1 MVKKKR
7 KAKTAVKRTRHPV
20 TRRRAIGTL
29 AAGAGALLVA
39 RSGFGAP
46 TSELDENLGQWVSWE
61 DGWAYRITGLTADG
75 AWWVVEFDDG
85 EFAVDPAGWV
95 SDSQVWYPIIE
106 TDSEGV
112 WFSGDDGY
120 DYLLEHDLEY
130 VTVLVNV

>member
-1 MVKKKR
+1 MKKR
-7 KAKTAVKRTRHPV
+7 KAKTTVTRKRHPI

-29 AAGAGALLVA
+29 AAGAGAMLVA
-39 RSGFGAP
+39 GSAFGAQ
-46 TSELDENLGQWVSWE
+46 LGDDESLGQWISWE
-61 DGWAYRITGLTADG
+61 DGWAYRITGLTEQG
-75 AWWVVEFDDG
+75 AWWVVGFDDG

-95 SDSQVWYPIIE
+95 FDSQVWYPIMT

-130 VTVLVNV
+130 VSLNQSF